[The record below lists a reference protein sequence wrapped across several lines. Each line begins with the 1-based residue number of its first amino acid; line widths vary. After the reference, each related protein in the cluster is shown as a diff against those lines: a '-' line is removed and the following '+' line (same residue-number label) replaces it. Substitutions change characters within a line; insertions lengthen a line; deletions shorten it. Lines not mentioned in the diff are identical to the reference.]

1 MTTAGEPVVLGATS
15 TMAAVSTG
23 DTTTGE
29 ATAVSARPLITD
41 LADAPLDVPVALRRE
56 ADGLLHPD
64 ATAIT
69 DMRTGAVT
77 ALGAKHIA
85 RKGSKVL
92 GHIGARGTA

>member
-1 MTTAGEPVVLGATS
+1 
-15 TMAAVSTG
+15 MAAVSTG

-69 DMRTGAVT
+69 DRPTRTEVSDQVT
-77 ALGAKHIA
+77 AHALDPSPHPAYDDIPDLRLWFDNA
-85 RKGSKVL
+85 
-92 GHIGARGTA
+92 II